1 MEQREEQV
9 EKDRIGGNNLT
20 GTANIPPSLRFGCL
34 LTAELTHC
42 LESWTQPGNGY
53 PRPVRTIKTLSFC
66 TTIELPETEG
76 RKVWR
81 RKPECE
87 KSEICGREASGP
99 HFGPIRT
106 ETPPAFYSPRCRASA
121 IVQASHVGQSTLT
134 AADHVHHRKSTETFV
149 QADFLS
155 ALNSKGQSNAQT
167 SNQGFPSIVN
177 PTLTIRPAQHSF
189 QTLSSAMFDV
199 RGQQNDPRAYLGQKR
214 EAKQKSTSLN
224 LRTRTK
230 TMELVLH
237 KKKIDSSWVIHCRT
251 AGFTTSRPALRHK
264 RRDHN
269 SISNHLAT
277 PFSVAQTTL
286 FNGQPESPLDPRHS
300 PPDIPKLEHALW
312 VAAAWTLGIEAYRR
326 ADTFRW
332 FSVQPCFI
340 LILPAPVSLYP
351 PELVPR
357 LYYNL
362 GVCGLCVG
370 CVFAQTVGFCALPL
384 ASPPPQMQNHRNHTP
399 SPCHPLIDQ
408 QGSRMLQW
416 DLCPEPEL
424 TKTLPSGLEMRGV
437 TTPDRLLA
445 RLLGG
450 L

>member
-1 MEQREEQV
+1 M
-9 EKDRIGGNNLT
+9 NS
-20 GTANIPPSLRFGCL
+20 A
-34 LTAELTHC
+34 
-42 LESWTQPGNGY
+42 
-53 PRPVRTIKTLSFC
+53 LSF
-66 TTIELPETEG
+66 
-76 RKVWR
+76 
-81 RKPECE
+81 
-87 KSEICGREASGP
+87 
-99 HFGPIRT
+99 
-106 ETPPAFYSPRCRASA
+106 PR
-121 IVQASHVGQSTLT
+121 
-134 AADHVHHRKSTETFV
+134 
-149 QADFLS
+149 
-155 ALNSKGQSNAQT
+155 
-167 SNQGFPSIVN
+167 
-177 PTLTIRPAQHSF
+177 
-189 QTLSSAMFDV
+189 
-199 RGQQNDPRAYLGQKR
+199 
-214 EAKQKSTSLN
+214 
-224 LRTRTK
+224 
-230 TMELVLH
+230 LV
-237 KKKIDSSWVIHCRT
+237 
-251 AGFTTSRPALRHK
+251 
-264 RRDHN
+264 
-269 SISNHLAT
+269 
-277 PFSVAQTTL
+277 
-286 FNGQPESPLDPRHS
+286 
-300 PPDIPKLEHALW
+300 EHALW

-332 FSVQPCFI
+332 FSVVCFGKVFFYFSLVSAFFSWEQPCFI

-384 ASPPPQMQNHRNHTP
+384 TSPPPQMQNHRNHTP